1 MARTIKPKPLTP
13 EGFAPFG
20 DVIEAGP
27 LVEQRIINEGFTTRF
42 HDLARL
48 ELTATGGR
56 PGVSIFRSAP
66 RSMPITLSVMER
78 HVKSSQTFV
87 PLDSKP
93 YLVAV
98 AAAGDLM
105 PDAISVF
112 VARPDQGVNYHAGT
126 WHHYSLALGEQS
138 NFLVIDRVAED
149 EDCDEVMLAEN
160 EQITL
165 DLSDIL

>member
-1 MARTIKPKPLTP
+1 M
-13 EGFAPFG
+13 
-20 DVIEAGP
+20 
-27 LVEQRIINEGFTTRF
+27 EQRIINEGFTTRF

-48 ELTATGGR
+48 ELTAAGGR

-66 RSMPITLSVMER
+66 RSMPITLSLMER

-93 YLVAV
+93 YIVAV

-105 PDAISVF
+105 PGAISVF

-138 NFLVIDRVAED
+138 NFSSLIALLKMKTAMRSCLQRMNRSRWICQTSYDG
-149 EDCDEVMLAEN
+149 
-160 EQITL
+160 TSTSS
-165 DLSDIL
+165 LSYQLQ

>member
-13 EGFAPFG
+13 EGFALFG

-27 LVEQRIINEGFTTRF
+27 WVEQRVINEGFTSRF

-48 ELTATGGR
+48 ELTAAGGR

-66 RSMPITLSVMER
+66 RSMPITLSLMER
-78 HVKSSQTFV
+78 HVRSSQTFV
-87 PLDSKP
+87 PLDNTP
-93 YLVAV
+93 YIVAV
-98 AAAGDLM
+98 AAAGDLK
-105 PDAISVF
+105 PGAIRVF
-112 VARPDQGVNYHAGT
+112 VARADQGVNYHAGT

-138 NFLVIDRVAED
+138 DFLVIDRIADD